1 MFFKNAITKMSIRHN
16 TFYTNW
22 SHHRTFSTTKRYSYR
37 LGIEGNLRF
46 IWALGVAGMFIS
58 IEIYF
63 TDTTSEK
70 VDSKVKK
77 RFVETFENIAL
88 TWMLAGTTLWA
99 TRGTILVR
107 NKLLLFPYLGLTG
120 YTMSKLTPDIH
131 EFKGKAFALMY
142 SSALFTGLSLGVAF
156 HGTSVAA
163 CYPGFWFTIFI
174 MFSFM
179 YYHLLHAER

>member
-1 MFFKNAITKMSIRHN
+1 MFSAN
-16 TFYTNW
+16 
-22 SHHRTFSTTKRYSYR
+22 KRFSYR

-46 IWALGVAGMFIS
+46 IWALGVAVMFIS

-63 TDTTSEK
+63 ADTTSEK

-77 RFVETFENIAL
+77 RFLETFENIAL

-107 NKLLLFPYLGLTG
+107 NKLLLFPYLGLTA
-120 YTMSKLTPDIH
+120 YTMSKLTPDIY
-131 EFKGKAFALMY
+131 EYKGKAFALIY

-156 HGTSVAA
+156 HGTTVAA

-179 YYHLLHAER
+179 